1 MKKHSSLK
9 KCRRGQTIVEYVLI
23 ICIVVVASIGLLSIF
38 SDTVRKKISGIVSTI
53 DDEKGQEAQSEYS
66 DKESK
71 EILKD
76 MSETGIED

>member
-1 MKKHSSLK
+1 MKTRNTKRR
-9 KCRRGQTIVEYVLI
+9 RRGQTIVEYVLI

-76 MSETGIED
+76 MSESGLED